1 MKGKADE
8 PSSVL
13 ALVIH
18 FPLWR
23 RFKASATAVN
33 LTSPARGGWFK
44 STLEW
49 CVGKDGKRDFPLVFF
64 K

>member
-1 MKGKADE
+1 MKDKADE

-18 FPLWR
+18 FPLPR
-23 RFKASATAVN
+23 RFKASATAVH

-44 STLEW
+44 SAFPLSGVSGE
-49 CVGKDGKRDFPLVFF
+49 DGNRDFLLL
-64 K
+64 